1 MARGE
6 RLGRLRLGDV
16 SGGDHPALPRLPDR
30 RQPAPLGRM
39 VVLNDLEVDV
49 ELADGSVVN
58 LRENGRFLD
67 FTLDMGLPS
76 WRHELNGVD
85 IEKSIVVPSRQNIV
99 YCTFRSLGDG
109 QPVRLRLRPLIN
121 FRPVDAPNS
130 CPWNS
135 IGMPGISKK

>member
-1 MARGE
+1 
-6 RLGRLRLGDV
+6 
-16 SGGDHPALPRLPDR
+16 
-30 RQPAPLGRM
+30 M

-76 WRHELNGVD
+76 WRHELNGVV

-99 YCTFRSLGDG
+99 YCTFRSATASPSACGSD
-109 QPVRLRLRPLIN
+109 P
-121 FRPVDAPNS
+121 
-130 CPWNS
+130 
-135 IGMPGISKK
+135 

>member
-1 MARGE
+1 
-6 RLGRLRLGDV
+6 
-16 SGGDHPALPRLPDR
+16 
-30 RQPAPLGRM
+30 M
-39 VVLNDLEVDV
+39 VVLNDLEVDA

-76 WRHELNGVD
+76 WRHELNGVV